1 MVLSRNRI
9 KTVSFAL
16 LVVAIFLYIFFINSS
31 GELAIRPSNQVKD
44 PILRP
49 ALIAF
54 ADKVDANTSNGKARV
69 ELGMT
74 YEGAGMNEL
83 AEATYQQFAE
93 QFPTKVVGW
102 YRLAIVQQ
110 KQGKSEEAIQSL
122 LQAAELAGP
131 KMDSPHWQLAFWY
144 IDLGDFTNASKQIA
158 LAHSKKPNSMQV
170 QIAKG
175 RLALAQDNPQLALEI
190 LNNNKLIASIAD
202 GYVYQLLGRAYR
214 ALGEEEKSRKAWGRA
229 GQSKPNWADPWTHQ
243 VIDHVVGLNAMRQEI
258 MIQMR
263 ANNSF
268 VARKLIDEYFTYDKE
283 SRVVRR
289 LDAKCDFI
297 QGKAALAMKKYN
309 QLLMEDGTDTVTMIL
324 LVKLRIQI
332 VKFQTAEEVAITK
345 GILSDVLEISPDHPQ
360 AKIIMD
366 SLPKL

>member
-1 MVLSRNRI
+1 MKSIFLLLPI
-9 KTVSFAL
+9 LL
-16 LVVAIFLYIFFINSS
+16 LVNCGSKEPAV
-31 GELAIRPSNQVKD
+31 RPQEGQVSD
-44 PILRP
+44 PILKP
-49 ALIAF
+49 VIQSL
-54 ADKVDANTSNGKARV
+54 ADAVDASPSAPKPRI

-83 AEATYQQFAE
+83 AKATYKQYAIL
-93 QFPTKVVGW
+93 FPDRVIGW

-110 KQGKSEEAIQSL
+110 KQGKIEEAVKSL
-122 LQAAELAGP
+122 LNAAELAGP

-144 IDLGDFTNASKQIA
+144 IELGDFDNASKQTE
-158 LAHSKKPNSMQV
+158 LANSKKPNSMQV

-175 RLALAQDNPQLALEI
+175 RIALALGKPELAIDI
-190 LNNNKLIASIAD
+190 LNNNQLIASIPD

-214 ALGEEEKSRKAWGRA
+214 AAGDEEKSREAWSRA

-243 VIDHVVGLNAMRQEI
+243 VINHVVGLNAMRQEI
-258 MIQMR
+258 VIHMR

-283 SRVVRR
+283 NRVVRR

-297 QGKAALAMKKYN
+297 QGKASLALKKYA
-309 QLLMEDGTDTVTMIL
+309 QLLMEDRTDTVTMIL

-345 GILSDVLEISPDHPQ
+345 EILSAVLEISPDHPQ

>member
-1 MVLSRNRI
+1 M
-9 KTVSFAL
+9 
-16 LVVAIFLYIFFINSS
+16 LVVSVVLFIFLTYPS
-31 GELAIRPSNQVKD
+31 GELAIRPSNQVSD

-144 IDLGDFTNASKQIA
+144 IDLGDFANASKQIA

-289 LDAKCDFI
+289 LDAKCNSLN
-297 QGKAALAMKKYN
+297 GKFAIAMNKYN
-309 QLLMEDGTDTVTMIL
+309 VLISEDKTDVASRVLLA
-324 LVKLRIQI
+324 KLRMHLKQ
-332 VKFQTAEEVAITK
+332 FQSEEETAITK
-345 GILSDVLEISPDHPQ
+345 EMLLKVIEISPDHVQ
-360 AKIIMD
+360 AKILME
-366 SLPKL
+366 SLPE

>member
-9 KTVSFAL
+9 KTTSFAV
-16 LVVAIFLYIFFINSS
+16 LVVSVVLFIFLTYPS
-31 GELAIRPSNQVKD
+31 GELAIRPNNQVSD

-49 ALIAF
+49 VLIAF
-54 ADKVDANTSNGKARV
+54 ADKIDANTSNGQARM

-74 YEGAGMNEL
+74 YEGASMNEF
-83 AEATYQQFAE
+83 AEATYRQFAD

-144 IDLGDFTNASKQIA
+144 IDLGDFGNASKQIA
-158 LAHSKKPNSMQV
+158 LAHSKKPNSKQV

-175 RLALAQDNPQLALEI
+175 RIALGEDNPELAIEI
-190 LNNNKLIASIAD
+190 LNNNRLIASIPD

-214 ALGEEEKSRKAWGRA
+214 ALGNEEKSREAWGRA
-229 GQSKPNWADPWTHQ
+229 GQSKPNWADPWTHL
-243 VIDHVVGLNAMRQEI
+243 VIDHVIGLNAMRQEI
-258 MIQMR
+258 MKHIV

-283 SRVVRR
+283 NRVVRR

-297 QGKAALAMKKYN
+297 EGKLSLALEKYA
-309 QLLMEDGTDTVTMIL
+309 QLLIEDRTDTVTMIL

-332 VKFQTAEEVAITK
+332 AKFQTAEEVAITK
-345 GILSDVLEISPDHPQ
+345 EILSAVLEISPDHPQ

-366 SLPKL
+366 SLPKQ